1 MYEELIT
8 KLRTESLD
16 SRKATLPIMDLCMD
30 AAVAIETMSASLA
43 AARAG
48 RDAAV
53 ADLSSALG
61 DIESI
66 RQRYGIDNADADD
79 ALSCICE
86 SYCISAGRM
95 CYKEGNRCQCENFRW
110 RGATEGGKAE

>member
-1 MYEELIT
+1 MYEELIS

-16 SRKATLPIMDLCMD
+16 SRKATLSIMDLCMD
-30 AAVAIETMSASLA
+30 AAAAIEALSASLA
-43 AARAG
+43 SARAG

-53 ADLSSALG
+53 ADLASALG
-61 DIESI
+61 DIENI
-66 RQRYGIDNADADD
+66 RQRYGVDNSDADE

-86 SYCISAGRM
+86 SYCCAAGRM

-110 RGATEGGKAE
+110 RGTDGESRTN

>member
-1 MYEELIT
+1 MYEELIE

-16 SRKATLPIMDLCMD
+16 SRKATLSIMDLCMD
-30 AAVAIETMSASLA
+30 AAAAIENLSASLA

-53 ADLSSALG
+53 ADLASALG
-61 DIESI
+61 DIENI

-79 ALSCICE
+79 ALASICE

-110 RGATEGGKAE
+110 CGMTEGGNAE